1 MFTSRT
7 WLALIAAPVAFSV
20 AYAGLGLASLPA
32 HLGSDRP
39 RAGDFI
45 VPGVIAGL
53 LFEILVVIPLYL
65 CLRRWQRL
73 GAMTFLTIGSIAWF
87 GLSFILMMFLGVNA
101 NGASATAVQLVPPGV
116 VLVVTFWWLVGG
128 THNGA

>member
-1 MFTSRT
+1 
-7 WLALIAAPVAFSV
+7 
-20 AYAGLGLASLPA
+20 
-32 HLGSDRP
+32 
-39 RAGDFI
+39 
-45 VPGVIAGL
+45 
-53 LFEILVVIPLYL
+53 
-65 CLRRWQRL
+65 
-73 GAMTFLTIGSIAWF
+73 LTIGSIAWF